1 MSNLL
6 EVDNLTVQ
14 FRGDSGWI
22 TAVDDVSL
30 NLREGETLGIVGESG
45 SGKSVTALSIL
56 RLHTASTTRHPT
68 GRIVYAG
75 KDMLALT
82 PPQLR
87 AVRGREIA
95 MIFQDPMSSLNPV
108 LTIADQIGET
118 LRLHQGLDAAAS
130 RQRAIELLE
139 LVRIPDARRRIDEYP
154 HRLSGGM
161 RQRVMIA
168 IAIAC
173 RPRLL
178 IADEPTTALD
188 VTIQAQSLDLLRE
201 LQSCLGMSVILI
213 SHDMGVIAEF
223 AQRVVVMYAGRIVE
237 TAPVKD
243 LFRKPFHPYT
253 EGLLAAIPKLDVD
266 VARLPTIRG
275 SIPDPAQLI
284 QGCRYSP
291 RCLVAVPQCRIES
304 PALLPAGP
312 SRYARCP
319 PRVAASRVAA
329 P

>member
-6 EVDNLTVQ
+6 EINNLTVQ
-14 FRGDSGWI
+14 FRGVGGWF

-30 NLREGETLGIVGESG
+30 ALAQGETLGIVGESG

-56 RLHTASTTRHPT
+56 RLHASSTTRPT
-68 GRIVYAG
+68 GRILYSG
-75 KDMLALT
+75 KDMLTMT
-82 PPQLR
+82 PRELR
-87 AVRGREIA
+87 AIRGREIA

-118 LRLHQGLDAAAS
+118 LRIHQQLDASTS

-139 LVRIPDARRRIDEYP
+139 LVRIPDARRRVDEYP

-173 RPRLL
+173 QPRLL

-188 VTIQAQSLDLLRE
+188 VTIQAQILDLLRD
-201 LQSCLGMSVILI
+201 LQSSLGMSVVLI

-223 AQRVVVMYAGRIVE
+223 ARRVIVMYAGRVVE
-237 TAPVKD
+237 TSGVSD
-243 LFRKPFHPYT
+243 LFRKPLHPYT
-253 EGLLAAIPKLDVD
+253 EGLLAAIPKLDIDVD
-266 VARLPTIRG
+266 RLPTIKG
-275 SIPDPAQLI
+275 SIPDPTQAI
-284 QGCRYSP
+284 PGCRYSP
-291 RCLVAVPQCRIES
+291 RCAIVIPQCRVEA
-304 PALLPAGP
+304 PALLPAGA
-312 SRYARCP
+312 SRFARCP
-319 PRVAASRVAA
+319 PRVATS
-329 P
+329 

>member
-6 EVDNLTVQ
+6 EINNLTVQ
-14 FRGDSGWI
+14 FRGEGGWF

-30 NLREGETLGIVGESG
+30 ALAQGETLGIVGESG

-56 RLHTASTTRHPT
+56 RLHAPSTTRPT
-68 GRIVYAG
+68 GRILYSG
-75 KDMLALT
+75 KDMLTMT
-82 PPQLR
+82 PRELR
-87 AVRGREIA
+87 AIRGREIA

-118 LRLHQGLDAAAS
+118 LRIHQQLDASTS

-139 LVRIPDARRRIDEYP
+139 LVRIPDARRRVDEYP

-173 RPRLL
+173 QPRLL

-188 VTIQAQSLDLLRE
+188 VTIQAQILDLLRD
-201 LQSCLGMSVILI
+201 LQSSLGMSVVLI

-223 AQRVVVMYAGRIVE
+223 ARRVIVMYAGRVVE
-237 TAPVKD
+237 TSGVSD
-243 LFRKPFHPYT
+243 LFRKPLHPYT
-253 EGLLAAIPKLDVD
+253 EGLLAAIPKLDIDVD
-266 VARLPTIRG
+266 RLPTIKG
-275 SIPDPAQLI
+275 SIPDPTQAI
-284 QGCRYSP
+284 PGCRYSP
-291 RCLVAVPQCRIES
+291 RCAIVIPQCRVEA
-304 PALLPAGP
+304 PALLPAGA
-312 SRYARCP
+312 SRFARCP
-319 PRVAASRVAA
+319 PRVAAS
-329 P
+329 